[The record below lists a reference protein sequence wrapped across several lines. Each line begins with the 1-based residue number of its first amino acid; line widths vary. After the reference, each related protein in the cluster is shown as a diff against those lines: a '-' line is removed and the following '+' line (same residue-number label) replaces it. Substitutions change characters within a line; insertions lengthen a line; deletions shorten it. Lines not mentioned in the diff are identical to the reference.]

1 MSKKM
6 LLILLVLSLGLM
18 VSACTNNYSIE
29 TEVSE
34 GGVIEISPTQ
44 DEYEEGEEITIEA
57 VADASYEFVEWSGD
71 LEGEDNPVELKVDE
85 DMNIEAQFKTDMVL
99 VEAGTTIEDN
109 GSVTV
114 EEDFYISKYHVTQAE
129 FKEMM
134 GFNPS
139 EFNDEDHLDLTG
151 DTADRPVETV
161 TWYDAVKYA
170 NKLSESEGLEKYYN
184 ISDIG
189 YKGEAAEVGEHP
201 QNIDD
206 AEVTENEGANGYR
219 LPTEDEHEYA
229 ARGGE
234 NGEATTYA
242 GSDNLDNVGWYNDNS
257 DVANSSLGF
266 TDRGTMPVGMKKAN
280 EIGLYDMSGNVWDW
294 INTAADTVV
303 GSGRLRRGGSWY
315 RHANLC
321 WVSYFSSRS
330 PSRASAIIGFRLARR
345 P

>member
-1 MSKKM
+1 MAKKM
-6 LLILLVLSLGLM
+6 LVVTLVLSLGLM
-18 VSACTNNYSIE
+18 VSACTNHYSIE

-99 VEAGTTIEDN
+99 VEAGTTSEDN
-109 GSVTV
+109 GEVTV
-114 EEDFYISKYHVTQAE
+114 EEDFYIDKHHVTQAE
-129 FKEMM
+129 FEEVM

-139 EFNDEDHLDLTG
+139 GFNDEDHPDLEG
-151 DTADRPVETV
+151 DTADRPVEHV

-170 NKLSESEGLEKYYN
+170 NKLSKAEGLDKYYN
-184 ISDIG
+184 ISDIE
-189 YKGEAAEVGEHP
+189 YKGDEAEDLQHP

-242 GSDNLDNVGWYNDNS
+242 GSDNLNEVGWSYYKS
-257 DVANSSLGF
+257 DVANSEYDKWDAGN
-266 TDRGTMPVGMKKAN
+266 RGTMPIGQKEAN
-280 EIGLYDMSGNVWDW
+280 ELGLYDMSGNLFDW
-294 INTAADTVV
+294 TNTRYD
-303 GSGRLRRGGSWY
+303 SNRMRRGGSWINGAISCMVSSSFSY
-315 RHANLC
+315 TPSNSRYNL
-321 WVSYFSSRS
+321 
-330 PSRASAIIGFRLARR
+330 GFRLARR